1 MCPELG
7 RGIPLRSGSR
17 PRLARAPDAPIPQT
31 LRYHGGVVRRT
42 APLTA
47 GVSELLVLG
56 LLAQREMYGYELAK
70 AVQAVTRREI
80 RLGEGLLYP
89 LLHGL
94 ELQKLLRSRRVT
106 VSGRP
111 RIYYRTTA
119 VGRRRL
125 TKLAGQWRRAS
136 AAVDSALGGRAY
148 A

>member
-1 MCPELG
+1 MQLWEVFG
-7 RGIPLRSGSR
+7 YMTSR
-17 PRLARAPDAPIPQT
+17 ITPF
-31 LRYHGGVVRRT
+31 
-42 APLTA
+42 TA

-56 LLAQREMYGYELAK
+56 LLARREMYGYELAK
-70 AVQAVTRREI
+70 AVQAATRQEI
-80 RLGEGLLYP
+80 HLGEGLLYP

-119 VGRRRL
+119 NGRRRL
-125 TKLAGQWRRAS
+125 AKLVEQWRRSS
-136 AAVDSALGGRAY
+136 AAVDSALGGVAH